1 MEFYRFFKEDV
12 VVVFPKLLQNS
23 IKCIKVFALPLNEN
37 EMKLQKFDYQNNQR
51 RKLYRL

>member
-1 MEFYRFFKEDV
+1 MEFHRFFEEDV
-12 VVVFPKLLQNS
+12 VVVLPKLLQNS